1 MDHGEGS
8 DADSD
13 LEELQGDI
21 QKFDESVREFLE
33 SHRGTSGQSR
43 PIRGSGR
50 ARGPRGPRKAAK
62 PRGDITARLAK
73 VNQAFLAADYSTAL
87 DLVSEVIRI
96 NAETH
101 QAWTALAS
109 IFQEQG
115 EPTRAL
121 SAMVYAAHLR
131 PKDVSGWMTCASFAL
146 DIATEDDTSNLKT
159 ARLCYSAALR
169 ADATNLEARLG
180 KAAIC
185 HTLGHYAQAIQEYN
199 LILKNHPTD
208 LEIVRKLA
216 ETCVDNKYSGTSVLS
231 AVTAY
236 QRFFDY
242 ITTTPTAG
250 ELSELWYDIG
260 IYVDLLSS
268 ADENSRA
275 VQQLRL
281 LARWMV
287 GRASETFWDG
297 VEDDREWDPDND
309 RKSQVPSFT
318 EIHIDGQPYDLPIDL
333 RARLAILRL
342 RLSDWQE
349 AKASGILCPTLE
361 RTRPLTV

>member
-1 MDHGEGS
+1 
-8 DADSD
+8 
-13 LEELQGDI
+13 
-21 QKFDESVREFLE
+21 
-33 SHRGTSGQSR
+33 
-43 PIRGSGR
+43 
-50 ARGPRGPRKAAK
+50 
-62 PRGDITARLAK
+62 LAK